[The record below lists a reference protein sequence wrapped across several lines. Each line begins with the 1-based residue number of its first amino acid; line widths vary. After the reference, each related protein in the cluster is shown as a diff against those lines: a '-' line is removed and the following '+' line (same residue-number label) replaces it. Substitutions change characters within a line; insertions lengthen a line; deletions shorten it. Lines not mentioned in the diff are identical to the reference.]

1 MKILCSGAPRSGTSM
16 LNLLMSYF
24 KDLRVF
30 MNGTPETLW
39 ENYDLFTTQQR
50 PDGLVWNDFM
60 PKKRHLTEFADEGI
74 KVIYIYR
81 DGRDAIISKRKNFG
95 ITGVFGDKNYWY
107 GPELFHVE
115 KWFRSIEVM
124 SDVINF
130 GYDNIHVV
138 KYEDLVENHV
148 KEIKKIENFLDLK
161 IDKNYVNFYKDHK
174 NEKNMS
180 TEGAIG
186 AEYAGLRPIE
196 PNSGNWKKE
205 KHKDRLLDVL
215 SNYDDLEELLI
226 DVGYESD
233 KSWINEVIEPITF
246 VIPSRNNLDLLKLAY
261 KSIKDLKGDH
271 NILVL
276 DDASE
281 DGTSEWLE
289 YTADNHDNNLFVYT
303 NPGPERVGIVGM
315 FDKGIEMAK
324 TKIIMAFHA
333 DMVAGK
339 GLDIE
344 ILRHLRPGKVVCAT
358 RVEPSLHPP
367 GPEKVIEDFGLMPK
381 EFDYKKWSKYK
392 IETTNT
398 VTNGV
403 FAPWCMYKDD
413 FLSIGGHD
421 ELFAPQSRE
430 DSDLFNRFLLNKY
443 ELIQTWKGFVYHFT
457 SRGSRFNKYSGGD
470 IGKDSPEWQ
479 DTNAKNVRNFIRKW
493 KTGVQHDPYML
504 PIVDPIYD
512 VGFIV
517 ENCDINSLS
526 ILEPWCNDIYG
537 DWVGH
542 KGFGINKYIEQEQP
556 RTTHNLS
563 LKIHSDWIEP
573 QNDVVVKFDVQKLTQ
588 EDFACIQ
595 KLGAILEDSGQIG
608 EMKLGNLH
616 FNIKKLEQIQHK
628 NIQS

>member
-226 DVGYESD
+226 DAGYESD

-333 DMVAGK
+333 DMVASNDLDVHLLKHVKK
-339 GLDIE
+339 GT
-344 ILRHLRPGKVVCAT
+344 VVSAT

-367 GPEKVIEDFGLMPK
+367 GPEKIINDIPFPIPLAVICSPNHINK
-381 EFDYKKWSKYK
+381 TVPVSKD
-392 IETTNT
+392 IV
-398 VTNGV
+398 VTN
-403 FAPWCMYKDD
+403 
-413 FLSIGGHD
+413 
-421 ELFAPQSRE
+421 
-430 DSDLFNRFLLNKY
+430 
-443 ELIQTWKGFVYHFT
+443 
-457 SRGSRFNKYSGGD
+457 
-470 IGKDSPEWQ
+470 
-479 DTNAKNVRNFIRKW
+479 
-493 KTGVQHDPYML
+493 
-504 PIVDPIYD
+504 
-512 VGFIV
+512 
-517 ENCDINSLS
+517 
-526 ILEPWCNDIYG
+526 
-537 DWVGH
+537 
-542 KGFGINKYIEQEQP
+542 
-556 RTTHNLS
+556 
-563 LKIHSDWIEP
+563 LK
-573 QNDVVVKFDVQKLTQ
+573 
-588 EDFACIQ
+588 
-595 KLGAILEDSGQIG
+595 
-608 EMKLGNLH
+608 
-616 FNIKKLEQIQHK
+616 
-628 NIQS
+628 